1 MTRLV
6 RTEMLEDGRVQRVLL
21 TGGKGNIFS
30 TAMMAA
36 VTAALDEHKD
46 DPKLKLVVL
55 EGEGAHFSFG
65 ASVEEHKKEATPGML
80 SAFHRFIRALAAH
93 PVPVA
98 ALVRG
103 QCLGGA
109 FEVVCAC
116 HVVFCTSDAKFGCPE
131 VKLGVFPPVLAAIG
145 PLRLGNALAE
155 RLVITGAT
163 IGADDAAR
171 CGFVS
176 KIVVD
181 EAEVF
186 AWYREQLAPLSAFA
200 VRQATKVARRAG
212 GMLHA
217 LEGPLDVAERQ
228 YVEELLPSHDANE
241 GIASFLERRKP
252 AWEDR

>member
-6 RTEMLEDGRVQRVLL
+6 RTEMLEEGRVQRVVL

-30 TAMMAA
+30 MAMMAA

-65 ASVEEHKKEATPGML
+65 ASVEEHKKDAAAGML
-80 SAFHRFIRALAAH
+80 ASFHRFIRGLAAH

-109 FEVVCAC
+109 FEVVTAC
-116 HVVFCTSDAKFGCPE
+116 HFVFCTSDAKFGCPE

-145 PLRLGNALAE
+145 SLRLGHALNE
-155 RLVITGAT
+155 RLLLTGAT
-163 IGADDAAR
+163 LGADEAAR

-181 EAEVF
+181 EAELF
-186 AWYREQLAPLSAFA
+186 AWYREHLAPLSAFA
-200 VRQATKVARRAG
+200 VRQATKVSRKAS
-212 GMLHA
+212 GMLAA
-217 LEGPLDVAERQ
+217 LQGPLDEAERQ
-228 YVEELLPSHDANE
+228 YVAELLPSHDANE

>member
-1 MTRLV
+1 MTKLV
-6 RTEMLEDGRVQRVLL
+6 RTEMLEDGRVQRVVL

-30 TAMMAA
+30 MKMMAA
-36 VTAALDEHKD
+36 VAAALDEHKD

-55 EGEGAHFSFG
+55 EGDGGHFSFG
-65 ASVEEHKKEATPGML
+65 ASVEEHKKEQAPAML
-80 SAFHRFIRALAAH
+80 AAFHRFIRGLAAH

-109 FEVVCAC
+109 LEVVAAC
-116 HVVFCTSDAKFGCPE
+116 HFVFCTSDAKFACPE
-131 VKLGVFPPVLAAIG
+131 VKLSVFPPVLAAIG
-145 PLRLGNALAE
+145 PMRLGHALCE

-163 IGADDAAR
+163 FGAEEAQR

-186 AWYREQLAPLSAFA
+186 AWYREHLAPLSAFGI
-200 VRQATKVARRAG
+200 RQATKVSRRASG
-212 GMLHA
+212 LLRA
-217 LEGPLDVAERQ
+217 LDGALDDAEKQ
-228 YVEELLPSHDANE
+228 YVAELLPSHDANE

>member
-21 TGGKGNIFS
+21 TGPKGNIFS

-46 DPKLKLVVL
+46 EPKLKLVVL
-55 EGEGAHFSFG
+55 EGEGANFSFG
-65 ASVEEHKKEATPGML
+65 ASVEEHKQEQAPGML
-80 SAFHRFIRALAAH
+80 STFHRFIRALVAH
-93 PVPVA
+93 PVPIA

-116 HVVFCTSDAKFGCPE
+116 HFVFCTHDAKFGCPE

-145 PLRLGNALAE
+145 PMRLGAPLCE
-155 RLVITGAT
+155 RLVITGAS
-163 IGADDAAR
+163 ISADDALR
-171 CGFVS
+171 CGFAA

-181 EAEVF
+181 EAELF

-200 VRQATKVARRAG
+200 IRQATKVSRRAS
-212 GMLHA
+212 GMFA
-217 LEGPLDVAERQ
+217 AVEAPLELAERQ
-228 YVEELLPSHDANE
+228 YVTELLPSHDANE

>member
-6 RTEMLEDGRVQRVLL
+6 RTEMLEDGRVQRVVL

-30 TAMMAA
+30 MAMMAA
-36 VTAALDEHKD
+36 VAAALDEHRD

-65 ASVEEHKKEATPGML
+65 ASVEEHQRQQAPSML
-80 SAFHRFIRALAAH
+80 AAFHRFIRALVAH

-116 HVVFCTSDAKFGCPE
+116 HFVFCTSDAKLGCPE
-131 VKLGVFPPVLAAIG
+131 AKLGVFPPVLAAIG
-145 PLRLGNALAE
+145 PLRLGTALCE
-155 RLVITGAT
+155 RLVITGASL
-163 IGADDAAR
+163 GAEDAVR
-171 CGFVS
+171 CGFAV
-176 KIVVD
+176 KTIVD
-181 EAEVF
+181 EAELF
-186 AWYREQLAPLSAFA
+186 SWYREQLAPLSAFA
-200 VRQATKVARRAG
+200 IRQATKVARRAS
-212 GMLHA
+212 GMFA
-217 LEGPLDVAERQ
+217 AVEAPLDLAERQ
-228 YVEELLPSHDANE
+228 YLDELLPSHDANE

>member
-6 RTEMLEDGRVQRVLL
+6 RTEMLEEGRVQRVVLA
-21 TGGKGNIFS
+21 GGKGNIFS
-30 TAMMAA
+30 MAMMAA

-65 ASVEEHKKEATPGML
+65 ASVEEHKKDAAAGML
-80 SAFHRFIRALAAH
+80 ASFHRFIRGLAAH

-109 FEVVCAC
+109 FEVVTAC
-116 HVVFCTSDAKFGCPE
+116 HFVFCTSDAKFGCPE

-145 PLRLGNALAE
+145 SLRLGHALNE
-155 RLVITGAT
+155 RLLLTGAT
-163 IGADDAAR
+163 LGADEAAR

-181 EAEVF
+181 EAELF
-186 AWYREQLAPLSAFA
+186 AWYREHLAPLSAFA
-200 VRQATKVARRAG
+200 VRQATKVSRKAS
-212 GMLHA
+212 GMLAA
-217 LEGPLDVAERQ
+217 LQGPLDEAERQ
-228 YVEELLPSHDANE
+228 YVAELLPSHDANE

>member
-6 RTEMLEDGRVQRVLL
+6 RTEMLEDGRVQRVVL

-65 ASVEEHKKEATPGML
+65 ASVEEHKKEQAPGML
-80 SAFHRFIRALAAH
+80 AAFHRFIRGLAAH

-116 HVVFCTSDAKFGCPE
+116 HFVFCTSEAKFGCPE

-145 PLRLGNALAE
+145 PLRLGNALSE
-155 RLVITGAT
+155 RLVVTGAT
-163 IGADDAAR
+163 IGAEEALR
-171 CGFVS
+171 CGFAT

-181 EAEVF
+181 EAELF
-186 AWYREQLAPLSAFA
+186 AWYREHLAPLSAFA
-200 VRQATKVARRAG
+200 IRQATKVARRAG
-212 GMLHA
+212 GMMQA
-217 LEGPLDVAERQ
+217 LEGALEAAERQ
-228 YVEELLPSHDANE
+228 YVAELLPSHDANE